1 MESTDV
7 NSWNDAYRDFAK
19 VIGMDATLKVHQEF
33 RGQQINFPMRLVSAD
48 AIRMVVQNE
57 YNGANLKELAK
68 DYGYSE
74 RHLRRLLTN
83 SDLSKE
89 KSK

>member
-1 MESTDV
+1 MESTDL

-19 VIGMDATLKVHQEF
+19 IIGVDETLKVYQEF
-33 RGQQINFPMRLVSAD
+33 RGQQINFPMRLVSSD
-48 AIRMVVQNE
+48 AIRMLVQNE

-74 RHLRRLLTN
+74 RHLRRALTK
-83 SDLSKE
+83 SDFIEE
-89 KSK
+89 KND